1 MTEVASSSTGVSTSS
16 NTDVGAE
23 EVVKTVPGGAE
34 SVKVEPMERKRNM
47 LSRGIKKSYRYDGS
61 TFTV

>member
-23 EVVKTVPGGAE
+23 EVVKTEPGGAE

-61 TFTV
+61 TFPV